1 MTAGVCWH
9 TPEMEIS
16 GSFGDSV
23 VSCDIF
29 LETVLDVFAEAGMW
43 EDVFTKNRHLVF
55 FWKHAGKRACFAR
68 KNS

>member
-43 EDVFTKNRHLVF
+43 EDVLLRTDT
-55 FWKHAGKRACFAR
+55 WCFSGGSLE
-68 KNS
+68 KGHMTFC